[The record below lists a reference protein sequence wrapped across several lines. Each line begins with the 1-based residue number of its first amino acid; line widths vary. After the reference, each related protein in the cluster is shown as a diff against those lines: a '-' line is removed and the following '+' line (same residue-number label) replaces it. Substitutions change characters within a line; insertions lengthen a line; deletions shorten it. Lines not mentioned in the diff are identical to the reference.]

1 MSICGNCGISAA
13 PVALQT
19 FEDLKK
25 YCRPVL
31 PFDSFDR
38 EWQTW
43 TEFGKYLAAVEKR
56 HPVFQSRALVGHG
69 TLRIAVMG
77 MADRT
82 PQAYELQKMK
92 DLLEQSMQQGALGL
106 SSGLIYVPG
115 VYSKTEELV
124 ELCKIV
130 AKYDGIYST
139 HIRSESG
146 GIVEAVKEAIF
157 IARESGCRL
166 IISHLKV
173 SGLQNEKFTD
183 EIIGLITD
191 ARKNGVKVLC
201 DQYQSNKGSTTLA
214 QLISPEFQAD
224 GIKGLLAHLK
234 NPHSRQKI
242 IECLKN
248 DVSYENYLHNLGP
261 EQIIIVANQAFEAF
275 DGKNLK
281 EIAEAMNL
289 SAEETVCRLLEK
301 NDGNVLMAVTMCR
314 QQVVDKIFKLPF
326 VAIGSDGIGA
336 GSGIKTH
343 PRAYGN
349 FAHLF
354 QDYVRNRHLVSWQEA
369 VRKCTSLPCSF
380 IGIKN
385 KGLIQQNYDA
395 DLVIM
400 DRQTVGTQ
408 ANFENPF
415 LPPQGIEKVFI
426 KGYEV
431 VDCGQIK
438 AATEQ
443 NP

>member
-38 EWQTW
+38 EWQSW

-92 DLLEQSMQQGALGL
+92 DLLKQSMQQGALGL

-183 EIIGLITD
+183 EIIDLVTD

-242 IECLKN
+242 IECL
-248 DVSYENYLHNLGP
+248 
-261 EQIIIVANQAFEAF
+261 
-275 DGKNLK
+275 
-281 EIAEAMNL
+281 
-289 SAEETVCRLLEK
+289 K

>member
-1 MSICGNCGISAA
+1 MSICGNCGIRAA

-92 DLLEQSMQQGALGL
+92 DLLEQSLQQRALGL

-146 GIVEAVKEAIF
+146 GIIEAVKEAIF

-301 NDGNVLMAVTMCR
+301 
-314 QQVVDKIFKLPF
+314 K
-326 VAIGSDGIGA
+326 
-336 GSGIKTH
+336 
-343 PRAYGN
+343 
-349 FAHLF
+349 
-354 QDYVRNRHLVSWQEA
+354 
-369 VRKCTSLPCSF
+369 
-380 IGIKN
+380 
-385 KGLIQQNYDA
+385 
-395 DLVIM
+395 
-400 DRQTVGTQ
+400 
-408 ANFENPF
+408 
-415 LPPQGIEKVFI
+415 
-426 KGYEV
+426 
-431 VDCGQIK
+431 
-438 AATEQ
+438 
-443 NP
+443 

>member
-56 HPVFQSRALVGHG
+56 HPVFPSRALVGHG

-92 DLLEQSMQQGALGL
+92 DLLEQSLQQGALGL

-224 GIKGLLAHLK
+224 GIKGLLARLK

-248 DVSYENYLHNLGP
+248 DVSHENYLHNLGP

-314 QQVVDKIFKLPF
+314 SRLSTKSL
-326 VAIGSDGIGA
+326 SC
-336 GSGIKTH
+336 
-343 PRAYGN
+343 R
-349 FAHLF
+349 
-354 QDYVRNRHLVSWQEA
+354 
-369 VRKCTSLPCSF
+369 SLP
-380 IGIKN
+380 
-385 KGLIQQNYDA
+385 
-395 DLVIM
+395 
-400 DRQTVGTQ
+400 
-408 ANFENPF
+408 
-415 LPPQGIEKVFI
+415 
-426 KGYEV
+426 
-431 VDCGQIK
+431 
-438 AATEQ
+438 
-443 NP
+443 

>member
-261 EQIIIVANQAFEAF
+261 EQIIIVANQAFETF

-301 NDGNVLMAVTMCR
+301 MTAMSLWPLQCAVSRLSTKSLSCR
-314 QQVVDKIFKLPF
+314 
-326 VAIGSDGIGA
+326 
-336 GSGIKTH
+336 
-343 PRAYGN
+343 
-349 FAHLF
+349 
-354 QDYVRNRHLVSWQEA
+354 
-369 VRKCTSLPCSF
+369 SLP
-380 IGIKN
+380 
-385 KGLIQQNYDA
+385 
-395 DLVIM
+395 
-400 DRQTVGTQ
+400 
-408 ANFENPF
+408 
-415 LPPQGIEKVFI
+415 
-426 KGYEV
+426 
-431 VDCGQIK
+431 
-438 AATEQ
+438 
-443 NP
+443 

>member
-92 DLLEQSMQQGALGL
+92 DLLEQSLQQGALGL

-191 ARKNGVKVLC
+191 ARKNGIKVLC

-224 GIKGLLAHLK
+224 SIKGLLAHLK

-242 IECLKN
+242 IECL
-248 DVSYENYLHNLGP
+248 
-261 EQIIIVANQAFEAF
+261 
-275 DGKNLK
+275 
-281 EIAEAMNL
+281 
-289 SAEETVCRLLEK
+289 K

-369 VRKCTSLPCSF
+369 VRKCTFLPCSF

>member
-1 MSICGNCGISAA
+1 
-13 PVALQT
+13 
-19 FEDLKK
+19 
-25 YCRPVL
+25 
-31 PFDSFDR
+31 
-38 EWQTW
+38 
-43 TEFGKYLAAVEKR
+43 
-56 HPVFQSRALVGHG
+56 
-69 TLRIAVMG
+69 
-77 MADRT
+77 
-82 PQAYELQKMK
+82 
-92 DLLEQSMQQGALGL
+92 MQQGALGL
-106 SSGLIYVPG
+106 SSRLIYVPG

-336 GSGIKTH
+336 GSGTKTH

>member
-1 MSICGNCGISAA
+1 
-13 PVALQT
+13 
-19 FEDLKK
+19 
-25 YCRPVL
+25 
-31 PFDSFDR
+31 
-38 EWQTW
+38 
-43 TEFGKYLAAVEKR
+43 
-56 HPVFQSRALVGHG
+56 
-69 TLRIAVMG
+69 

-146 GIVEAVKEAIF
+146 GIIEAVKEAIF
-157 IARESGCRL
+157 IAIESGCRL

-314 QQVVDKIFKLPF
+314 
-326 VAIGSDGIGA
+326 
-336 GSGIKTH
+336 
-343 PRAYGN
+343 
-349 FAHLF
+349 
-354 QDYVRNRHLVSWQEA
+354 
-369 VRKCTSLPCSF
+369 
-380 IGIKN
+380 
-385 KGLIQQNYDA
+385 
-395 DLVIM
+395 
-400 DRQTVGTQ
+400 
-408 ANFENPF
+408 
-415 LPPQGIEKVFI
+415 
-426 KGYEV
+426 
-431 VDCGQIK
+431 
-438 AATEQ
+438 
-443 NP
+443 

>member
-56 HPVFQSRALVGHG
+56 HSVFQSRALVGHG

-106 SSGLIYVPG
+106 SS
-115 VYSKTEELV
+115 
-124 ELCKIV
+124 
-130 AKYDGIYST
+130 
-139 HIRSESG
+139 
-146 GIVEAVKEAIF
+146 
-157 IARESGCRL
+157 
-166 IISHLKV
+166 
-173 SGLQNEKFTD
+173 
-183 EIIGLITD
+183 GLITD

-248 DVSYENYLHNLGP
+248 DVP
-261 EQIIIVANQAFEAF
+261 MKIICIIW
-275 DGKNLK
+275 D
-281 EIAEAMNL
+281 L
-289 SAEETVCRLLEK
+289 SR
-301 NDGNVLMAVTMCR
+301 
-314 QQVVDKIFKLPF
+314 
-326 VAIGSDGIGA
+326 
-336 GSGIKTH
+336 
-343 PRAYGN
+343 
-349 FAHLF
+349 
-354 QDYVRNRHLVSWQEA
+354 
-369 VRKCTSLPCSF
+369 
-380 IGIKN
+380 
-385 KGLIQQNYDA
+385 
-395 DLVIM
+395 
-400 DRQTVGTQ
+400 
-408 ANFENPF
+408 
-415 LPPQGIEKVFI
+415 
-426 KGYEV
+426 
-431 VDCGQIK
+431 
-438 AATEQ
+438 
-443 NP
+443 

>member
-1 MSICGNCGISAA
+1 MSICGNCGISAV

-92 DLLEQSMQQGALGL
+92 DLLEQSLQQGALGL

-281 EIAEAMNL
+281 KIAEAMNL

-301 NDGNVLMAVTMCR
+301 MTAMSLWPLQCAVSRLSTKSLSCR
-314 QQVVDKIFKLPF
+314 
-326 VAIGSDGIGA
+326 
-336 GSGIKTH
+336 
-343 PRAYGN
+343 
-349 FAHLF
+349 
-354 QDYVRNRHLVSWQEA
+354 
-369 VRKCTSLPCSF
+369 SLP
-380 IGIKN
+380 
-385 KGLIQQNYDA
+385 
-395 DLVIM
+395 
-400 DRQTVGTQ
+400 
-408 ANFENPF
+408 
-415 LPPQGIEKVFI
+415 
-426 KGYEV
+426 
-431 VDCGQIK
+431 
-438 AATEQ
+438 
-443 NP
+443 

>member
-1 MSICGNCGISAA
+1 
-13 PVALQT
+13 
-19 FEDLKK
+19 
-25 YCRPVL
+25 
-31 PFDSFDR
+31 
-38 EWQTW
+38 
-43 TEFGKYLAAVEKR
+43 
-56 HPVFQSRALVGHG
+56 
-69 TLRIAVMG
+69 
-77 MADRT
+77 
-82 PQAYELQKMK
+82 
-92 DLLEQSMQQGALGL
+92 MQQGALGL

-242 IECLKN
+242 IEFLKN

-301 NDGNVLMAVTMCR
+301 MTAMSLWPLQCAVSRLSTKSLSCR
-314 QQVVDKIFKLPF
+314 
-326 VAIGSDGIGA
+326 
-336 GSGIKTH
+336 
-343 PRAYGN
+343 
-349 FAHLF
+349 
-354 QDYVRNRHLVSWQEA
+354 
-369 VRKCTSLPCSF
+369 SLP
-380 IGIKN
+380 
-385 KGLIQQNYDA
+385 
-395 DLVIM
+395 
-400 DRQTVGTQ
+400 
-408 ANFENPF
+408 
-415 LPPQGIEKVFI
+415 
-426 KGYEV
+426 
-431 VDCGQIK
+431 
-438 AATEQ
+438 
-443 NP
+443 